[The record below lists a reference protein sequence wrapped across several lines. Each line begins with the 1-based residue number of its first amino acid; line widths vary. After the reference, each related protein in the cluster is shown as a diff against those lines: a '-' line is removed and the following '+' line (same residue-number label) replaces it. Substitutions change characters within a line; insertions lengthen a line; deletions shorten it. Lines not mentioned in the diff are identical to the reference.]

1 MIEEQLFQ
9 KHFVGR
15 DGFVWW
21 IGQVV
26 DETKWRDN
34 INGRRVA
41 STEAIPGFGER
52 FKVRIMGYHTANLD
66 DLKDDELPWAT
77 VMYPVTAGS
86 GGASA
91 STSAQLRQGTFVFGF
106 FLDGEDAQQ
115 PVIMGVLGNN
125 AQTSLE
131 KKVPKIGFLPFS
143 GYTVDNK
150 VAVTNIKTSN
160 EKNKATQVK
169 TPGTTKTPETG
180 VISDTQGATSGSKD
194 LASEQQKK
202 DGNIPTPMAKLT
214 RCGRNDVKGISADI
228 EKLILIVENLTKLSG
243 DFSTQLTGRID
254 RIQKRIENAVTDAIT
269 FVTSKIKNIVEAVR
283 KSIIEK
289 VNDTVKNSYF
299 LFFPN
304 LRPAVK
310 EAQNKTL
317 DLLSCAINK
326 IIQGLLE
333 LVGNQIKNVVNK
345 AINVPICLAEG
356 VAGAIVGQVAGF
368 ISGLID
374 SILQPINAL
383 LQTVGAAAN
392 LAGQI
397 LSIIKKI
404 FGLFSCEEE
413 LSCPTLDQWSTWKGA
428 GDNRGG
434 PISIES
440 VFNEAQSIGQSA
452 AQAASDLGG
461 AFNPSNLDI
470 GGLVGGA
477 GDALSSLAS
486 GCNIGPVEC
495 GAPELSIFGSSGN
508 GASGNVVVGAVGEVL
523 AVDLVNGGS
532 GFTSDPS
539 VSINDS
545 CGTGSG
551 ATAVPIMSKSTSKN
565 SAGEPIKTI
574 ENIAILDSGT
584 DYLSGS
590 NGSEGG
596 SGRVWK
602 KREQSYKKGAD
613 GTYFSP
619 VDPGTVIE
627 LNPGDFVKVPS
638 PVKTETITIPS
649 NIEFP
654 ITQRISITAPN
665 APITIET
672 LLKTPGIENLTTLNT
687 EQKENLLNRIPKLT
701 PLERQVLLNLPPT
714 IPLESLNPSSDLFT
728 LSPAVY
734 PVILELE
741 TVYVKDPGFNYTEN
755 DKIVIEPDRGAVLKP
770 IVRNGAVVGVNI
782 EKTAT
787 GFDARPRIFVDS
799 DTGFNAELI
808 PVFKVIQVDQN
819 DDRIPPGA
827 KIISVVDCVGKISL
841 AQKS

>member
-41 STEAIPGFGER
+41 STDAIPGFGER
-52 FKVRIMGYHTANLD
+52 YKVRIMGYHTA
-66 DLKDDELPWAT
+66 DLNALSDDELPWAT
-77 VMYPVTAGS
+77 VMYPVTAGA
-86 GGASA
+86 GGAGA
-91 STSAQLRQGTFVFGF
+91 SSSAQLRQGNFVFGF
-106 FLDGEDAQQ
+106 FIDGEDAQQ
-115 PVIMGVLGNN
+115 PVIMGVLGFNQ
-125 AQTSLE
+125 QTSLE

-150 VAVTNIKTSN
+150 VSVADIKVTEEVK
-160 EKNKATQVK
+160 KATQVK
-169 TPGTTKTPETG
+169 TPGTTKTPTNRTSEN
-180 VISDTQGATSGSKD
+180 TQGLTSGAKSIAD
-194 LASEQQKK
+194 QQANI
-202 DGNIPTPMAKLT
+202 DGKMQTAISKLT
-214 RCGRNDVKGISADI
+214 RCGRNDVKGIAADI
-228 EKLILIVENLTKLSG
+228 EKLILMVENLTKLSG

-254 RIQKRIENAVTDAIT
+254 KIQKRIENAVTDAIT

-289 VNDTVKNSYF
+289 VNDTVKNAYY

-333 LVGNQIKNVVNK
+333 LVGNQIKNLVNK
-345 AINVPICLAEG
+345 AVNVPICLADG
-356 VAGAIVGQVAGF
+356 VASSIVGQVAGF

-374 SILQPINAL
+374 SILKPVNAL

-413 LSCPTLDQWSTWKGA
+413 LSCQTLDQWSTWNGG

-440 VFNEAQSIGQSA
+440 VFNQAQSIGQSA
-452 AQAASDLGG
+452 AQAATDLAG

-470 GGLVGGA
+470 GGLVSGA
-477 GDALSSLAS
+477 GSALSSLAS
-486 GCNIGPVEC
+486 GCNIGPVQCE
-495 GAPELSIFGSSGN
+495 APILSIFGSGGT
-508 GASGNVVVGAVGEVL
+508 GAIGNVVVGAVGEVL
-523 AVDLVNGGS
+523 AVDLVSGGS
-532 GFTSDPS
+532 GFTGDPT

-545 CGTGSG
+545 CGTGAG
-551 ATAVPIMSKSTSKN
+551 AAAVPIMSKSTSKN
-565 SAGEPIKTI
+565 SAGEPIKSI

-584 DYLSGS
+584 DYLTAPD
-590 NGSEGG
+590 GSEGG

-613 GTYFSP
+613 GTYFPP
-619 VDPGTVIE
+619 VDPGTIIE

-638 PVKTETITIPS
+638 PVRTDTITIPPG
-649 NIEFP
+649 IEFP
-654 ITQRISITAPN
+654 ITQPITITAPP
-665 APITIET
+665 APPTLET
-672 LLKTPGIENLTTLNT
+672 LIELTGIENFPQLPLP
-687 EQKENLLNRIPKLT
+687 QKEEILNQIPQLT
-701 PLERQVLLNLPPT
+701 PEERRTFLNLPSVP
-714 IPLESLNPSSDLFT
+714 
-728 LSPAVY
+728 VY
-734 PVILELE
+734 PVVLELE
-741 TVYVKDPGFNYTEN
+741 TIYVKDPGFNYSEN
-755 DKIVIEPDRGAVLKP
+755 DTIVIEPNRGAVVHP
-770 IVRNGAVVGVNI
+770 IVKNGALVGVNI
-782 EKTAT
+782 KKTAR

-799 DTGFNAELI
+799 DTGYNAELI
-808 PVFKVIQVDQN
+808 PVFKVIQVD
-819 DDRIPPGA
+819 PEAVPAPGT
-827 KIISVVDCVGKISL
+827 KIISVVDCVGKITLSE
-841 AQKS
+841 KS

>member
-41 STEAIPGFGER
+41 STDAIPGFNER
-52 FKVRIMGYHTANLD
+52 YKVRIMGYHTA
-66 DLKDDELPWAT
+66 DLNALSDDELPWAT

-86 GGASA
+86 GNAGA
-91 STSAQLRQGTFVFGF
+91 STSAQLRQGSFVFGF
-106 FLDGEDAQQ
+106 FIDGEDAQQ
-115 PVIMGVLGNN
+115 PVIMGVLGYN

-143 GYTVDNK
+143 GYTEDAK
-150 VAVTNIKTSN
+150 VPVTNIQTSN
-160 EKNKATQVK
+160 EKKKAVQVK
-169 TPGTTKTPETG
+169 PPGKTEKPTTGT
-180 VISDTQGATSGSKD
+180 IDSTQGATSGQKD

-202 DGNIPTPMAKLT
+202 DGNVTTPMAKLT
-214 RCGRNDVKGISADI
+214 RCGRNDVKGIAADI

-254 RIQKRIENAVTDAIT
+254 KIQKRIENAVTDAIT

-333 LVGNQIKNVVNK
+333 LVGNQIKNLVNK
-345 AINVPICLAEG
+345 AVNVPICLAEG
-356 VAGAIVGQVAGF
+356 VASSIVGQVAGF

-392 LAGQI
+392 LAGEV

-413 LSCPTLDQWSTWKGA
+413 LSCQTLDQWSTWNGG

-434 PISIES
+434 PVSIES
-440 VFNEAQSIGQSA
+440 VFNQAQSIGQSA
-452 AQAASDLGG
+452 AQAATDLGG
-461 AFNPSNLDI
+461 AFNPSNLDV
-470 GGLVGGA
+470 GGLVSGA
-477 GDALSSLAS
+477 GSALSSLAS
-486 GCNIGPVEC
+486 GCDIGPVEC
-495 GAPELSIFGSSGN
+495 GSPELSIFGSGGSG
-508 GASGNVVVGAVGEVL
+508 AIGNVVVGAVGEVL
-523 AVDLVNGGS
+523 AVDLVSGGS
-532 GFTSDPS
+532 GFTGDPS

-551 ATAVPIMSKSTSKN
+551 AAAVPIMSKSTSKN
-565 SAGEPIKTI
+565 SAGEPIKSI

-584 DYLSGS
+584 DYLTAPD
-590 NGSEGG
+590 GSEGG

-613 GTYFSP
+613 GTYFPP
-619 VDPGTVIE
+619 VDPGTIIE
-627 LNPGDFVKVPS
+627 LNPGDSVKVPS
-638 PVKTETITIPS
+638 PVRTDTIIIPS
-649 NIEFP
+649 GVEFP
-654 ITQRISITAPN
+654 ITQPITITAP
-665 APITIET
+665 PGPPTLET
-672 LLKTPGIENLTTLNT
+672 LLEITGVEDFPQLTPA
-687 EQKENLLNRIPKLT
+687 QKEAILDKIPELT
-701 PLERQVLLNLPPT
+701 PDQRRILLNLPSTP
-714 IPLESLNPSSDLFT
+714 
-728 LSPAVY
+728 VY

-741 TVYVKDPGFNYTEN
+741 TIYVKDPGFNYSEN
-755 DKIVIEPDRGAVLKP
+755 DTIVIEPDRGAVAHP
-770 IVRNGAVVGVNI
+770 IVKNGAVVGVNI
-782 EKTAT
+782 KKTAK
-787 GFDARPRIFVDS
+787 GFDARPRIFVNS
-799 DTGFNAELI
+799 DTGYNAELI
-808 PVFKVIQVDQN
+808 PVFKVVEVDQN
-819 DDRIPPGA
+819 APVPPGT

-841 AQKS
+841 SEKS

>member
-41 STEAIPGFGER
+41 STDAIPGFNER
-52 FKVRIMGYHTANLD
+52 YKVRIMGYHTANLE

-143 GYTVDNK
+143 GYTEDAK

-160 EKNKATQVK
+160 EKNKAVQVK
-169 TPGTTKTPETG
+169 TPGTTTTPETG

-194 LASEQQKK
+194 QASREQKY
-202 DGNIPTPMAKLT
+202 DGHITTPMAKLT
-214 RCGRNDVKGISADI
+214 RCGRNDVKGIAADI
-228 EKLILIVENLTKLSG
+228 EKLILLVENLTRLSG
-243 DFSTQLTGRID
+243 DFSAQLTGRID
-254 RIQKRIENAVTDAIT
+254 KIQKRIENAVTDAIT

-289 VNDTVKNSYF
+289 VNDTVKNAYY

-333 LVGNQIKNVVNK
+333 LVGNQIKNLVNK
-345 AINVPICLAEG
+345 AINVPVCLADG
-356 VAGAIVGQVAGF
+356 VASAIVGQVAGF

-374 SILQPINAL
+374 SILKPINAL

-397 LSIIKKI
+397 LSLIKKI

-428 GDNRGG
+428 GNNRGG
-434 PISIES
+434 SVSIES
-440 VFNEAQSIGQSA
+440 VFNQAQSIGQSA
-452 AQAASDLGG
+452 AQAATDLGG
-461 AFNPSNLDI
+461 AFNPSNIDI
-470 GGLVGGA
+470 GGLVSGA
-477 GDALSSLAS
+477 GSALSSLAS
-486 GCNIGPVEC
+486 GCNIGPIEC
-495 GAPELSIFGSSGN
+495 GSPELSIFGSGGSG
-508 GASGNVVVGAVGEVL
+508 AVGNVVVGAVGEVL
-523 AVDLVNGGS
+523 AVDLVNGGG
-532 GFTSDPS
+532 GFTGDPS

-545 CGTGSG
+545 CGTGTG
-551 ATAVPIMSKSTSKN
+551 AAAVPIMSKSTSKN
-565 SAGEPIKTI
+565 SAGEPIKSI
-574 ENIAILDSGT
+574 QNIAILDSGT
-584 DYLSGS
+584 DYLTGP

-602 KREQSYKKGAD
+602 KPGQSYKKGGD
-613 GTYFSP
+613 GTYFPP
-619 VDPGTVIE
+619 VDPGTPIE

-638 PVKTETITIPS
+638 PVLTDTIRIPPGV
-649 NIEFP
+649 EFP
-654 ITQRISITAPN
+654 ITQPITITAPP
-665 APITIET
+665 APPTLETVIELT
-672 LLKTPGIENLTTLNT
+672 GIENFPELPLP
-687 EQKENLLNRIPKLT
+687 QKEAILDNLPQRTLT
-701 PLERQVLLNLPPT
+701 PFERQTILNLPAK
-714 IPLESLNPSSDLFT
+714 
-728 LSPAVY
+728 PAY

-770 IVRNGAVVGVNI
+770 IVRNGAIVGVNI

-808 PVFKVIQVDQN
+808 PVFKVIEVDPN
-819 DDRIPPGA
+819 DDKIPPGT

-841 AQKS
+841 SQKS